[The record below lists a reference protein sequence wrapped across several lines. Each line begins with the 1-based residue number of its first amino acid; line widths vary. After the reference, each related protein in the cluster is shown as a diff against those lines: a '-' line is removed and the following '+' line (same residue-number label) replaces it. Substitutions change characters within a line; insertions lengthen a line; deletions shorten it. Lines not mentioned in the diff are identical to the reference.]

1 MYEASIS
8 ADAVSIKKHN
18 GKEVSEIAIH
28 LLNMIPDEIVLG
40 KTFIICYST
49 EKVKL

>member
-1 MYEASIS
+1 MYEASVGLDS
-8 ADAVSIKKHN
+8 VSIKKRN

-28 LLNMIPDEIVLG
+28 LLNMIPDEIIQG

>member
-1 MYEASIS
+1 MYEASVGLDS
-8 ADAVSIKKHN
+8 VSI
-18 GKEVSEIAIH
+18 KEVSEIAIH